1 MGNTPMYEL
10 QYLPLFYDDLL
21 ATVKYLSEVLH
32 NPKAANKLIDD
43 VENAILNRLPNA
55 EAFEPFH
62 SLKERRY
69 PYYRIYVN
77 NYIVY
82 YVVIEHRIMEVRRLL
97 YVGRNRDQMERTVPL
112 FPPVFFIKNS
122 PHQFL
127 WTGFP
132 PAQR

>member
-1 MGNTPMYEL
+1 MGSTPMYEL

-43 VENAILNRLPNA
+43 VENAILNRLLNA

-97 YVGRNRDQMERTVPL
+97 YVGRNRDQIL
-112 FPPVFFIKNS
+112 
-122 PHQFL
+122 
-127 WTGFP
+127 
-132 PAQR
+132 

>member
-1 MGNTPMYEL
+1 MGSTPMYEL

-43 VENAILNRLPNA
+43 VENAILDRLPNA

-62 SLKERRY
+62 SLKERRD

-97 YVGRNRDQMERTVPL
+97 YVGRNRDQIL
-112 FPPVFFIKNS
+112 
-122 PHQFL
+122 
-127 WTGFP
+127 
-132 PAQR
+132 

>member
-1 MGNTPMYEL
+1 MGSTPMYEL

-43 VENAILNRLPNA
+43 VENAILDRLPNA

-69 PYYRIYVN
+69 PYCRIYVN

-97 YVGRNRDQMERTVPL
+97 YVGRNRDQIL
-112 FPPVFFIKNS
+112 
-122 PHQFL
+122 
-127 WTGFP
+127 
-132 PAQR
+132 

>member
-1 MGNTPMYEL
+1 MTTN
-10 QYLPLFYDDLL
+10 
-21 ATVKYLSEVLH
+21 S
-32 NPKAANKLIDD
+32 KLIDD

-97 YVGRNRDQMERTVPL
+97 YVGRNRDQIL
-112 FPPVFFIKNS
+112 
-122 PHQFL
+122 
-127 WTGFP
+127 
-132 PAQR
+132 

>member
-1 MGNTPMYEL
+1 MGSTPMYEL

-21 ATVKYLSEVLH
+21 ATVKYLSEALH

-43 VENAILNRLPNA
+43 VENAILDRLPNA

-97 YVGRNRDQMERTVPL
+97 YVGRNRDQIL
-112 FPPVFFIKNS
+112 
-122 PHQFL
+122 
-127 WTGFP
+127 
-132 PAQR
+132 

>member
-1 MGNTPMYEL
+1 MGSTPMYEL

-69 PYYRIYVN
+69 PYSRIYVN

-82 YVVIEHRIMEVRRLL
+82 YVVIEHRIMEVSRLL
-97 YVGRNRDQMERTVPL
+97 YVGRNRDQIL
-112 FPPVFFIKNS
+112 
-122 PHQFL
+122 
-127 WTGFP
+127 
-132 PAQR
+132 

>member
-1 MGNTPMYEL
+1 MGSTPMYEL
-10 QYLPLFYDDLL
+10 QYLPLVYDDLL

-43 VENAILNRLPNA
+43 VENAILDRLPNA

-97 YVGRNRDQMERTVPL
+97 YVGRNRDQIL
-112 FPPVFFIKNS
+112 
-122 PHQFL
+122 
-127 WTGFP
+127 
-132 PAQR
+132 

>member
-1 MGNTPMYEL
+1 MGSTPMYEL

-21 ATVKYLSEVLH
+21 ATVKYLSEALH

-43 VENAILNRLPNA
+43 VENAVLDRLPNA

-97 YVGRNRDQMERTVPL
+97 YVGRNRNQIL
-112 FPPVFFIKNS
+112 
-122 PHQFL
+122 
-127 WTGFP
+127 
-132 PAQR
+132 

>member
-1 MGNTPMYEL
+1 MGSTPMYEL

-43 VENAILNRLPNA
+43 VENAILDRLPNA

-69 PYYRIYVN
+69 SYYRIYVN

-97 YVGRNRDQMERTVPL
+97 YVGRNRDQIL
-112 FPPVFFIKNS
+112 
-122 PHQFL
+122 
-127 WTGFP
+127 
-132 PAQR
+132 

>member
-1 MGNTPMYEL
+1 MGSTPMYEL

-43 VENAILNRLPNA
+43 VENAILDRLPNA

-82 YVVIEHRIMEVRRLL
+82 YVVIEHRIMEVRRIL
-97 YVGRNRDQMERTVPL
+97 YVGRNRDQIL
-112 FPPVFFIKNS
+112 
-122 PHQFL
+122 
-127 WTGFP
+127 
-132 PAQR
+132 

>member
-1 MGNTPMYEL
+1 MGSTPMYEL

-43 VENAILNRLPNA
+43 VENAILDRLPNA

-77 NYIVY
+77 N
-82 YVVIEHRIMEVRRLL
+82 
-97 YVGRNRDQMERTVPL
+97 
-112 FPPVFFIKNS
+112 
-122 PHQFL
+122 
-127 WTGFP
+127 
-132 PAQR
+132 

>member
-1 MGNTPMYEL
+1 MGSTPMYEL

-32 NPKAANKLIDD
+32 NHKAANKLIDD

-97 YVGRNRDQMERTVPL
+97 YVGRNRDQIL
-112 FPPVFFIKNS
+112 
-122 PHQFL
+122 
-127 WTGFP
+127 
-132 PAQR
+132 

>member
-1 MGNTPMYEL
+1 MGSTPLYEL

-43 VENAILNRLPNA
+43 VENAILDRLPNA

-97 YVGRNRDQMERTVPL
+97 YVGRNRDQIL
-112 FPPVFFIKNS
+112 
-122 PHQFL
+122 
-127 WTGFP
+127 
-132 PAQR
+132 

>member
-1 MGNTPMYEL
+1 MGSTPMYEL

-21 ATVKYLSEVLH
+21 APVKSLSEVLH

-97 YVGRNRDQMERTVPL
+97 YVGRNRDQIL
-112 FPPVFFIKNS
+112 
-122 PHQFL
+122 
-127 WTGFP
+127 
-132 PAQR
+132 

>member
-1 MGNTPMYEL
+1 MYEL

-43 VENAILNRLPNA
+43 VENAILDRLPNA

-97 YVGRNRDQMERTVPL
+97 YVGRNRDQIL
-112 FPPVFFIKNS
+112 
-122 PHQFL
+122 
-127 WTGFP
+127 
-132 PAQR
+132 

>member
-1 MGNTPMYEL
+1 MGSTPMYEL

-43 VENAILNRLPNA
+43 VENAILDCLPNA

-97 YVGRNRDQMERTVPL
+97 YVGRNRDQIL
-112 FPPVFFIKNS
+112 
-122 PHQFL
+122 
-127 WTGFP
+127 
-132 PAQR
+132 

>member
-1 MGNTPMYEL
+1 MGSTPMYEL

-21 ATVKYLSEVLH
+21 TTVKYLSEALH

-43 VENAILNRLPNA
+43 VENAILDRLPNA

-97 YVGRNRDQMERTVPL
+97 YVGRNRDQIL
-112 FPPVFFIKNS
+112 
-122 PHQFL
+122 
-127 WTGFP
+127 
-132 PAQR
+132 

>member
-1 MGNTPMYEL
+1 MGSTPMYEL

-43 VENAILNRLPNA
+43 VENAILDRLPNA

-69 PYYRIYVN
+69 PYYRISK
-77 NYIVY
+77 IS
-82 YVVIEHRIMEVRRLL
+82 LL
-97 YVGRNRDQMERTVPL
+97 SYLCQQLYLLLRC
-112 FPPVFFIKNS
+112 
-122 PHQFL
+122 H
-127 WTGFP
+127 
-132 PAQR
+132 

>member
-1 MGNTPMYEL
+1 MGSTPMYEL

-43 VENAILNRLPNA
+43 VENAILDRLPNA

-97 YVGRNRDQMERTVPL
+97 YDGRNRDQIL
-112 FPPVFFIKNS
+112 
-122 PHQFL
+122 
-127 WTGFP
+127 
-132 PAQR
+132 

>member
-1 MGNTPMYEL
+1 MGSTPMYEL

-43 VENAILNRLPNA
+43 VENAILDRLPNA

-69 PYYRIYVN
+69 PYYRIYVS

-97 YVGRNRDQMERTVPL
+97 YVGRNRDQIL
-112 FPPVFFIKNS
+112 
-122 PHQFL
+122 
-127 WTGFP
+127 
-132 PAQR
+132 

>member
-1 MGNTPMYEL
+1 MGSTPMYEL

-43 VENAILNRLPNA
+43 VENAILDRLPNA

-97 YVGRNRDQMERTVPL
+97 YVGRNRDQIL
-112 FPPVFFIKNS
+112 
-122 PHQFL
+122 
-127 WTGFP
+127 
-132 PAQR
+132 

>member
-1 MGNTPMYEL
+1 MGSTPMYEL

-21 ATVKYLSEVLH
+21 ATVKYLSEALH

-43 VENAILNRLPNA
+43 VENAILDRLPNA

-82 YVVIEHRIMEVRRLL
+82 YVVIEHRIMEVRRFL
-97 YVGRNRDQMERTVPL
+97 YVGRNRDQIL
-112 FPPVFFIKNS
+112 
-122 PHQFL
+122 
-127 WTGFP
+127 
-132 PAQR
+132 

>member
-97 YVGRNRDQMERTVPL
+97 YVGRNRDQIL
-112 FPPVFFIKNS
+112 
-122 PHQFL
+122 
-127 WTGFP
+127 
-132 PAQR
+132 

>member
-1 MGNTPMYEL
+1 MGSTPMYEL

-43 VENAILNRLPNA
+43 MENAILDRLPNA

-97 YVGRNRDQMERTVPL
+97 YVGRNRDQIL
-112 FPPVFFIKNS
+112 
-122 PHQFL
+122 
-127 WTGFP
+127 
-132 PAQR
+132 

>member
-1 MGNTPMYEL
+1 MGSTPMYEL

-97 YVGRNRDQMERTVPL
+97 YVGKNRDQIL
-112 FPPVFFIKNS
+112 
-122 PHQFL
+122 
-127 WTGFP
+127 
-132 PAQR
+132 

>member
-1 MGNTPMYEL
+1 MGSTPMYEL

-43 VENAILNRLPNA
+43 VENAILDRLPNA

-82 YVVIEHRIMEVRRLL
+82 YVAIEHRIMEVRRLL
-97 YVGRNRDQMERTVPL
+97 YVGRNRDQTL
-112 FPPVFFIKNS
+112 
-122 PHQFL
+122 
-127 WTGFP
+127 
-132 PAQR
+132 

>member
-1 MGNTPMYEL
+1 MGSTPMYEL

-43 VENAILNRLPNA
+43 VENAILDRLPNA

-82 YVVIEHRIMEVRRLL
+82 
-97 YVGRNRDQMERTVPL
+97 NRDQIL
-112 FPPVFFIKNS
+112 
-122 PHQFL
+122 
-127 WTGFP
+127 
-132 PAQR
+132 

>member
-1 MGNTPMYEL
+1 MGSTPMYEL

-43 VENAILNRLPNA
+43 VENAILDRLPNA

-77 NYIVY
+77 NYIVS

-97 YVGRNRDQMERTVPL
+97 YVGRNRDQIL
-112 FPPVFFIKNS
+112 
-122 PHQFL
+122 
-127 WTGFP
+127 
-132 PAQR
+132 

>member
-1 MGNTPMYEL
+1 MGSTPMYEL

-32 NPKAANKLIDD
+32 NPNAANKLIDD
-43 VENAILNRLPNA
+43 VENAILDRLPNA

-97 YVGRNRDQMERTVPL
+97 YVGRNRDQIL
-112 FPPVFFIKNS
+112 
-122 PHQFL
+122 
-127 WTGFP
+127 
-132 PAQR
+132 

>member
-1 MGNTPMYEL
+1 MGSTPMYEL

-43 VENAILNRLPNA
+43 VENAILDRLPNA

-82 YVVIEHRIMEVRRLL
+82 YVVIEQRIMEVRRLL
-97 YVGRNRDQMERTVPL
+97 YVGRNRDQIL
-112 FPPVFFIKNS
+112 
-122 PHQFL
+122 
-127 WTGFP
+127 
-132 PAQR
+132 

>member
-1 MGNTPMYEL
+1 MGSTPMYEL

-82 YVVIEHRIMEVRRLL
+82 YVVIEQRIREVRRLL
-97 YVGRNRDQMERTVPL
+97 YVGRNRDQIL
-112 FPPVFFIKNS
+112 
-122 PHQFL
+122 
-127 WTGFP
+127 
-132 PAQR
+132 

>member
-1 MGNTPMYEL
+1 MGSTPMYEL

-43 VENAILNRLPNA
+43 VENAILDRLPNA

-62 SLKERRY
+62 SLKEQRY

-97 YVGRNRDQMERTVPL
+97 YVGRNRNQIL
-112 FPPVFFIKNS
+112 
-122 PHQFL
+122 
-127 WTGFP
+127 
-132 PAQR
+132 

>member
-1 MGNTPMYEL
+1 MGSTPMYEL
-10 QYLPLFYDDLL
+10 QYLSLFYDDLL

-43 VENAILNRLPNA
+43 VENAILDRLPNA

-97 YVGRNRDQMERTVPL
+97 YVGRNRDQIL
-112 FPPVFFIKNS
+112 
-122 PHQFL
+122 
-127 WTGFP
+127 
-132 PAQR
+132 

>member
-1 MGNTPMYEL
+1 MGSTPMYEL
-10 QYLPLFYDDLL
+10 QYLPLFYDNLL

-97 YVGRNRDQMERTVPL
+97 YVGRNRDQIL
-112 FPPVFFIKNS
+112 
-122 PHQFL
+122 
-127 WTGFP
+127 
-132 PAQR
+132 

>member
-1 MGNTPMYEL
+1 MGSTPMYEL

-43 VENAILNRLPNA
+43 VENAILDRLPNA
-55 EAFEPFH
+55 EAFETFH

-97 YVGRNRDQMERTVPL
+97 YVGRNRDQIL
-112 FPPVFFIKNS
+112 
-122 PHQFL
+122 
-127 WTGFP
+127 
-132 PAQR
+132 

>member
-1 MGNTPMYEL
+1 MYEL

-97 YVGRNRDQMERTVPL
+97 YVGRNRDQIL
-112 FPPVFFIKNS
+112 
-122 PHQFL
+122 
-127 WTGFP
+127 
-132 PAQR
+132 